1 MASFDSFVERANR
14 LDGLIRKRKK
24 EIRFDMSQPNESL
37 FMITR
42 NVNKSQ
48 WLLVAPIFLTSTYFQ
63 LLESTKVA
71 KIQLLP
77 NIALAM

>member
-37 FMITR
+37 LMITR

>member
-48 WLLVAPIFLTSTYFQ
+48 WLLVAPLFLTSTYFQ

>member
-48 WLLVAPIFLTSTYFQ
+48 WLLVAHLFLTSTYFQ